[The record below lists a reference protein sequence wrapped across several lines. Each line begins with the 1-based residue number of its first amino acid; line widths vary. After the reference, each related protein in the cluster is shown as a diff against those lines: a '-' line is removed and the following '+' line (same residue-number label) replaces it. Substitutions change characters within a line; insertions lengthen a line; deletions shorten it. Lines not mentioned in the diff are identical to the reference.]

1 MGIDVSPGLA
11 YFKTQVA
18 AGNSIPDGGDIFMSI
33 RSLDKHAV
41 VPLGRELAKLGF
53 RIHATCGTATA
64 LYDAG
69 LKVLPIFK
77 ISEGRPNVIDAI
89 NDHELKWI
97 INTPS
102 TGVSPR
108 IDEVHMRA
116 HAVIKGLPITTTIDG
131 LRAAIEGLKAIK
143 EMGRMEVCTIQEYHR
158 QAPKLKL
165 T

>member
-1 MGIDVSPGLA
+1 M
-11 YFKTQVA
+11 
-18 AGNSIPDGGDIFMSI
+18 
-33 RSLDKHAV
+33 
-41 VPLGRELAKLGF
+41 
-53 RIHATCGTATA
+53 
-64 LYDAG
+64 
-69 LKVLPIFK
+69 KVLPIFK